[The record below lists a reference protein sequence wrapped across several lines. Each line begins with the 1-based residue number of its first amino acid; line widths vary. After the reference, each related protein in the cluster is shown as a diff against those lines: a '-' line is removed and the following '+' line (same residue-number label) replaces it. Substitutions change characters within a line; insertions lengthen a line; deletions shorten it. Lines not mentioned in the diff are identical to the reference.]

1 MAETKKILL
10 INTHLTYPNWTEG
23 TLNNAFHQVAKDFFT
38 SQAFEVLETTVEDGY
53 NPEEEVQ
60 KHLEAD
66 IVILQTPVN
75 WFGAPWIYKKYV
87 DEVFNSGLFSKSFLS
102 DDGRTKDDPTKQY
115 GTGGHLQGKKFMIC
129 ATWNAP
135 AEAFDNPAQQL
146 LQGKSTAD
154 LFLNITSNYRFCG
167 YEIMNGYNCFDIFRR
182 SDIAKVLENY
192 PSHLNEVFKFG
203 SNYAQSGQQTNPHHF
218 SL

>member
-1 MAETKKILL
+1 MAETKKVLL
-10 INTHLTYPNWTEG
+10 INSHLTYPNWTEG
-23 TLNNAFHQVAKDFFT
+23 TLNNSFYQSAKDFFT
-38 SQAFEVLETTVEDGY
+38 SKSFDVLETTIEDGY

-66 IVILQTPVN
+66 IVILQMPVN

-87 DEVFNSGLFSKSFLS
+87 DEVFNSGLFSKTFLT
-102 DDGRTKDDPTKQY
+102 DDGRTKDDLTKQY

-146 LQGKSTAD
+146 MRGKSAAD

-167 YEIMNGYNCFDIFRR
+167 YDIMDGYNCFDIFRR
-182 SDIAKVLENY
+182 TDIAKDLENY
-192 PSHLNEVFKFG
+192 PSHLKEVFRLRPF
-203 SNYAQSGQQTNPHHF
+203 YQQQN
-218 SL
+218 LN